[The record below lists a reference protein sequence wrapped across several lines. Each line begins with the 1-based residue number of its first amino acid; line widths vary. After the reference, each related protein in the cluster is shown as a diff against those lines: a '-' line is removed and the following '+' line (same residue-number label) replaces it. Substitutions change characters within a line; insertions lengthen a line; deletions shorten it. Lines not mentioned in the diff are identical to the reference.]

1 MSKVKYIDTDEYV
14 ESPRIIFR
22 HCKYIKSVIIDNDV
36 LANCFNNCQGL
47 ESIIIN
53 LTRPLVIND
62 HAFANCPAL
71 KKVIINN
78 NDEQSL
84 IIGDYA
90 FHNCPSLSSF
100 DFCRLESI
108 KLRDIEVG
116 DFAFINWN

>member
-53 LTRPLVIND
+53 LTRPLVIN
-62 HAFANCPAL
+62 
-71 KKVIINN
+71 KQQRRTIIN
-78 NDEQSL
+78 
-84 IIGDYA
+84 YW
-90 FHNCPSLSSF
+90 
-100 DFCRLESI
+100 RLCFS
-108 KLRDIEVG
+108 
-116 DFAFINWN
+116 